1 MMQRKQSDNHNDT
14 KALWFLGIT
23 VAILLFLW
31 VLFAPGK
38 GYLHYRKI
46 QREIETLA
54 QENKQLE
61 EKNAEIAKD
70 IERLK
75 SNDSYLEEVA
85 RQKHGLLKKNE
96 TVYEFEPPKKKKE

>member
-1 MMQRKQSDNHNDT
+1 MQKKQSDNHNEK
-14 KALWFLGIT
+14 KALWFLGVT
-23 VAILLFLW
+23 VMVLLLLW

-46 QREIETLA
+46 QREIETLT
-54 QENKQLE
+54 QENRRLE
-61 EKNAEIAKD
+61 DKNDELSKD

-75 SNDSYLEEVA
+75 ANDGYLEEVA